1 MENTWMYGHMPLSQ
15 RAKIFTTF
23 AALKGFEDLI
33 KEQENTYDE
42 MPELSDDQYE
52 DLNFAISNIRA
63 GDSITIKYFKDY
75 KIRTL
80 SGSITKLSKE
90 KRYISV
96 NGNMLNFDELIEI
109 DL

>member
-1 MENTWMYGHMPLSQ
+1 
-15 RAKIFTTF
+15 
-23 AALKGFEDLI
+23 
-33 KEQENTYDE
+33 

-52 DLNFAISNIRA
+52 DLNFAINNIRA